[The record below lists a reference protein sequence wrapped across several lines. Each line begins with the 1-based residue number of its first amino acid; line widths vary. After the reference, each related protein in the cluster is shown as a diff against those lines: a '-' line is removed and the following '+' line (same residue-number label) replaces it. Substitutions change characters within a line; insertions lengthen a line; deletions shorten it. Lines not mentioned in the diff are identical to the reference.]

1 MVKGADLPF
10 NEDVKEKYPHNALF
24 PRRQKNCFY
33 KFRMGCRWG
42 ISTPAC
48 FGQSSELPE
57 LVLTSLLS
65 VDDKGIYSG
74 TVVVDFYFYSI
85 LFWVRG
91 QTITVEKI
99 NCLF

>member
-1 MVKGADLPF
+1 
-10 NEDVKEKYPHNALF
+10 
-24 PRRQKNCFY
+24 
-33 KFRMGCRWG
+33 MGCRWG
-42 ISTPAC
+42 ISTPAS

-85 LFWVRG
+85 LFLGEGPNDHRG
-91 QTITVEKI
+91 EDKLSILTEK
-99 NCLF
+99 